1 MITKLTEINRAE
13 AFRYMG
19 MQGKIPE
26 NMEKLADECESRLI
40 AAASPKFHWVYAGI
54 ADISDSTVTLV
65 EHKLILRGKDIS
77 EHLSGCFGTAL
88 LCATLGDGVDKLLRQ
103 LQTEDMTKALT
114 ADALASA
121 AVEQVCDTAEKEIEE
136 RFADKFTTWRFSP
149 GYGDFPL
156 ECQRDFLAAVNAMR
170 TVGVCVNNGG
180 LLTPTKSVTAVVGIS
195 DKPVPQKRRGCGT
208 CKLRD
213 KCNFRKNG
221 GHCNG

>member
-1 MITKLTEINRAE
+1 MITELTKINRAE

-40 AAASPKFHWVYAGI
+40 AAASPKFHWVYADI
-54 ADISDSTVTLV
+54 ADVSEDAVTLA

-88 LCATLGDGVDKLLRQ
+88 LCATVGDGVDKLLRTVQ
-103 LQTEDMTKALT
+103 SEDMAKAVVC
-114 ADALASA
+114 DALASA
-121 AVEQVCDTAEKEIEE
+121 AVEQVCDIAEKKIGE
-136 RFADKFTTWRFSP
+136 RFESKFTTWRFSP

-156 ECQRDFLAAVNAMR
+156 ECQGDFLAAVNAMR
-170 TVGVCVNNGG
+170 TVGVCVNDGG
-180 LLTPTKSVTAVVGIS
+180 LLTPTKSVTAVIGVS
-195 DKPVPQKRRGCGT
+195 EKPVPQKRRGCGT

-221 GHCNG
+221 ERCC

>member
-1 MITKLTEINRAE
+1 MITELTKINRAE

-19 MQGKIPE
+19 MQGKIHE

-40 AAASPKFHWVYAGI
+40 AAASPKFHWVYADI
-54 ADISDSTVTLV
+54 ADVSEDAVTLA

-88 LCATLGDGVDKLLRQ
+88 LCATVGDGVDKLLRTVQ
-103 LQTEDMTKALT
+103 SEDMAKAVVC
-114 ADALASA
+114 DALASA
-121 AVEQVCDTAEKEIEE
+121 AVEQVCDIAEKKIGE
-136 RFADKFTTWRFSP
+136 RFESKFTTWRFSP

-156 ECQRDFLAAVNAMR
+156 ECQGDFLAAVNAMR
-170 TVGVCVNNGG
+170 TVGVCVNDGG
-180 LLTPTKSVTAVVGIS
+180 LLTPTKSVTAVIGVS
-195 DKPVPQKRRGCGT
+195 EKPVPQKRRGCST

-221 GHCNG
+221 ERCC

>member
-1 MITKLTEINRAE
+1 MKLTAVNRAE

-19 MQGKIPE
+19 MRGEIPE
-26 NMEKLADECESRLI
+26 TISSLADECENRLI
-40 AAASPKFHWVYAGI
+40 ASASPKFHWVYADI
-54 ADISDSTVTLV
+54 AAVSESTVTLA

-88 LCATLGDGVDKLLRQ
+88 LCATIGDGVDKLLRTIQ
-103 LQTEDMTKALT
+103 AEDMTKALT

-121 AVEQVCDTAEKEIEE
+121 AVEQVCDIAEKEIGE

-156 ECQRDFLAAVNAMR
+156 ECQEDFLSAVNAMR
-170 TVGVCVNNGG
+170 TVGVCVNSGG
-180 LLTPTKSVTAVVGIS
+180 LLTPTKSVTAVIGIS
-195 DKPVPQKRRGCGT
+195 DKPIPQKRRGCMT
-208 CKLRD
+208 CTIRD

-221 GHCNG
+221 GHCKAEP